1 MIRHLFKMVWGRRR
15 ANLLV
20 AVEMLASFLVLLGVA
35 TLALFYLDNLR
46 QPVGF
51 EERDVWR
58 LEIDTGRRRDEA
70 APEAQASRPA
80 RVETLRLLV
89 RALRETPGVEAVALG
104 SPAPF
109 SQSFNT
115 RSYERDGRR
124 VAYHTAAASD
134 ELRDVLRLELARG
147 RFFERQDDAVAW
159 RPVVINERLA
169 RELFGDQDPLGRNIS
184 AERDEDGQPEPERR
198 VVGVLAA
205 YRQEGRFDPPV
216 NYVLERTALDQAD
229 PGRGGLLL
237 RVAPGSTAELEERLL
252 KSAQAVARGWTL
264 RLEPLAESR
273 ERVERFFLAPLLI
286 VGLVAGFLALMVVL
300 GLSGVLWLG
309 VTRRTREIGLRR
321 AKGATAGD
329 IRLLVLGELLVLTS
343 LALVPGLALALQL
356 PLLGLLPVPG
366 RVFAGG
372 LAISVAGL
380 YLLAILCGWYPARLA
395 TRVEPAQ
402 ALHDE

>member
-35 TLALFYLDNLR
+35 TLALFHLDNLR

-58 LEIDTGRRRDEA
+58 LEVDTGRRRDEA
-70 APEAQASRPA
+70 APDAQAARAA

-89 RALRETPGVEAVALG
+89 RALRETPGVEGVALG

-109 SQSFNT
+109 SQSFST

-124 VAYHTAAASD
+124 VEYHTAAASD

-147 RFFERQDDAVAW
+147 RFFERQDDAVSW

-169 RELFGDQDPLGRNIS
+169 RELFGAQDPLGRNIS
-184 AERDEDGQPEPERR
+184 AERNEDGQPEPERR

-237 RVAPGSTAELEERLL
+237 RVAPGSTAQLEERLL
-252 KSAQAVARGWTL
+252 KSAQAVTRGWTL
-264 RLEPLAESR
+264 RLEPLVESR

-343 LALVPGLALALQL
+343 LALLPGLALALQL

-366 RVFAGG
+366 AVFAGG
-372 LAISVAGL
+372 LAISVTGL